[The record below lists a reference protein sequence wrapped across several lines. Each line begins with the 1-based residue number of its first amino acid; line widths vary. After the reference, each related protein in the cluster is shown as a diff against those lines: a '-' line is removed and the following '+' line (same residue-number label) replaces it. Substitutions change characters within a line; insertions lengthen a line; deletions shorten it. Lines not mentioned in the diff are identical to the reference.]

1 MRGPAIAIAAVALS
15 VVSTGCKAST
25 TTTATVTVTSPP
37 EKSSAPDR
45 PRHEQAISEPTPDN
59 TGQPAP
65 RGLLS
70 KESYWN
76 NAFQVAPVSE
86 CVSQGSSRRGNSAPA
101 RAWRLPN
108 GALACATDPTMGVW
122 GDRLIHA
129 VLYFEPSV
137 AASTAR
143 ATAMSLLPSDVQQVG
158 SVEQANLEWSIYRGL
173 GSCKH
178 FTFESDALAAAVHG
192 AGPDWTG
199 PAKQADVKLYSGNVV
214 VPDGADQLY
223 RADSIHA
230 ATIGN
235 DNRQ

>member
-1 MRGPAIAIAAVALS
+1 MRGPAIVIAAMALS
-15 VVSTGCKAST
+15 AVLTGCNAST
-25 TTTATVTVTSPP
+25 PTATTVTVTSPP
-37 EKSSAPDR
+37 AKSSTPES

-108 GALACATDPTMGVW
+108 GALACATDPTAGVW

-158 SVEQANLEWSIYRGL
+158 SVEQANLDCDPPRHVGRFSYL
-173 GSCKH
+173 SA
-178 FTFESDALAAAVHG
+178 SSA
-192 AGPDWTG
+192 
-199 PAKQADVKLYSGNVV
+199 
-214 VPDGADQLY
+214 
-223 RADSIHA
+223 
-230 ATIGN
+230 
-235 DNRQ
+235 